1 MAARR
6 GQDKGRRDRR
16 AGGGGPRHPRSGS
29 APRRQRRQKSRA
41 GRLLSWLLLGLS
53 WAVLA
58 SGLVIA
64 YYAVTLPRA
73 AKLAESGEP
82 PVVLTTPDG
91 RIVAT
96 RGRMQGPPI
105 RLSDMP
111 PYLPEA
117 VIATED
123 RRFYDHFGI
132 DIWGILRAAYAD
144 LRAGGIVQG
153 GSTITQQTAKNL
165 YLGPERTFGRKIQ
178 EVLLAIWL
186 DAEYSKAQI
195 LTLYLNHVYLGAGT
209 YGVEAASQRYFG
221 KSARDLTLAEAAM
234 VAGLLKAPSRYAPT
248 NDLPAARARAALVL
262 QNMVDAGYLRPEQAK
277 AAQAHPA
284 RLASGENLS
293 SANYFADWVM
303 GSLSRLVPERT
314 GALTVVTTLDFK
326 MQKAAE
332 DAVEDSLKRYG
343 AKRKIGQAALVALDP
358 ATGAVRAMVG
368 GGSYSDSPF
377 NRAVQ
382 AMRQPGSAFKPVV
395 YLTAME
401 RGMTPDTVM
410 RDSPIVFGEW
420 QPQNYGGHYVGP
432 VTLRNALAMSINTV
446 AVKVSERA
454 GRFRVI
460 DMAHKLGIHSELT
473 PTPSVALGT
482 SVLTPLELTN
492 AYAVL
497 ANGGAAVKPY
507 GILEIRDAA
516 GHVLYRQPDPRPVA
530 VADSWAVG
538 EVNDMLAGVLRYGT
552 GTAARLADR
561 PAAGKT
567 GTSQSWRDAWF
578 VGYVPQLVAGVWMGN
593 DDNTPTA
600 RVTGGTVPAQTWKAF
615 MTKALAGQPAL
626 ALPSA
631 GPVPPGVYAAGPGA
645 PEIMGNPVPPNGGP
659 GIIESLVDRL
669 RSAFQ

>member
-1 MAARR
+1 M
-6 GQDKGRRDRR
+6 
-16 AGGGGPRHPRSGS
+16 
-29 APRRQRRQKSRA
+29 
-41 GRLLSWLLLGLS
+41 
-53 WAVLA
+53 LA
-58 SGLVIA
+58 SGLIIA

-73 AKLAESGEP
+73 TKLAASGEP
-82 PVVLTTPDG
+82 PIVLTTTDG

-111 PYLPEA
+111 PYLPKA
-117 VIATED
+117 VVATED
-123 RRFYDHFGI
+123 RRFYSHFGI

-144 LRAGGIVQG
+144 LRAGEIVQG

-186 DAEYSKAQI
+186 DAKYSKSQI
-195 LTLYLNHVYLGAGT
+195 LTLYLNNVYLGAGT

-221 KSARDLTLAEAAM
+221 KPAAKLSLAEAAM
-234 VAGLLKAPSRYAPT
+234 IAGLLKAPTRYAPT
-248 NDLPAARARAALVL
+248 NDLAAARARAALVL
-262 QNMVDAGYLRPEQAK
+262 QNMVDAGYLRPDQAK

-284 RLASGENLS
+284 RLADGENLS

-332 DAVEDSLKRYG
+332 EAIETSLARYG

-358 ATGAVRAMVG
+358 ASGAVRAMVG
-368 GGSYSDSPF
+368 GRSYSDSPF

-382 AMRQPGSAFKPVV
+382 AMRQPGSAFKPIV

-401 RGMTPDTVM
+401 QGMTPDTVM
-410 RDSPIVFGEW
+410 RDSPIVFGNW

-460 DMAHKLGIHSELT
+460 DMAHKLGIRSELT

-482 SVLTPLELTN
+482 SELTPLELTD
-492 AYAVL
+492 AYAAF

-507 GILEIRDAA
+507 GILEIRDGT
-516 GHVLYRQPDPRPVA
+516 GHVLYRQPDARPVP

-593 DDNTPTA
+593 DDNKPMA
-600 RVTGGTVPAQTWKAF
+600 RVTGGTVPAETWKAF
-615 MTKALAGQPAL
+615 MAKALAGQPAQ

-631 GPVPPGVYAAGPGA
+631 GPLPPGVYASAPGVA
-645 PEIMGNPVPPNGGP
+645 PETMGNPVPPGGP
-659 GIIESLVDRL
+659 GVIESLVDRL
-669 RSAFQ
+669 RSAFQW